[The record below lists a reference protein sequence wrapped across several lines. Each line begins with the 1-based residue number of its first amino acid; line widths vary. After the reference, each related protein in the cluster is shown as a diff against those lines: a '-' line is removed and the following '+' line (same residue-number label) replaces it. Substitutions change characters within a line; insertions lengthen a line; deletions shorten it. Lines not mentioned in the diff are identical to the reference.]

1 MWLFLNKPVT
11 LSFLHVNVSGSVL
24 KIQYEDDLAYY
35 IVMDPCSGGE
45 LFKFLLTES
54 RVPESECKRIMGEI
68 LTAVDHLHQTG
79 LIHRDIKPENIM
91 FEEDP
96 KSPTL
101 SRRNN
106 VPANTL
112 KLIDFDTCD
121 VFDSQSPKKSR
132 RIIGT
137 LGYIAPESYLG
148 EYTPVS
154 DLWSVGVIMYIL
166 MTGDM
171 PYDDGIFSGASGDNN
186 LVGSEITERIHKK
199 LVESKVDF
207 KCVPWPE
214 FPEARDLC
222 QKLLES
228 DPSQRIQTAQLALL
242 HPWLE
247 DYSSANSSTLAPSIR
262 SDSSG
267 LIENHSL

>member
-1 MWLFLNKPVT
+1 MDRC
-11 LSFLHVNVSGSVL
+11 LHIVDFREIL
-24 KIQYEDDLAYY
+24 EDDLAYY
-35 IVMDPCSGGE
+35 IVMEPCSGGE

-54 RVPESECKRIMGEI
+54 RVPETECKRIMREI

-96 KSPTL
+96 KSPML
-101 SRRNN
+101 SRRNQ

-121 VFDSQSPKKSR
+121 VFDPEKAKRSR

-137 LGYIAPESYLG
+137 LGYIAPESYMG

-154 DLWSVGVIMYIL
+154 DLWSVGVIFYIL

-171 PYDDGIFSGASGDNN
+171 PYDDSIFTGASGDNN
-186 LVGSEITERIHKK
+186 VVGSEITERIHKK
-199 LVESKVDF
+199 LYESNVDWT
-207 KCVPWPE
+207 CVPWPA
-214 FPEARDLC
+214 FPLAKDLC
-222 QKLLES
+222 QQLLELN
-228 DPSQRIQTAQLALL
+228 PSKRVQTAQAAMA
-242 HPWLE
+242 HPWLDE
-247 DYSSANSSTLAPSIR
+247 SSSTVTGAGGSSLR
-262 SDSSG
+262 SDSSS
-267 LIENHSL
+267 EDVR